1 MNGNLNSDN
10 YNYRVNQTRRDDALR
25 AAENQRLAQV
35 ATEQPVRR
43 SLFAGLRQLFR
54 RSTSAQPSN
63 SAQRRSLRR
72 VFQQIFAATL
82 VIAVV
87 LTSAAPSFAQAQ
99 PGAHSDPGP
108 SEVYHPALVSYRVGY
123 YYQFKGDQLKA
134 IAKFSEAIDLLP
146 NYAYA
151 YAARGDSY
159 ALVGEYQAAI
169 DDYTVAIG
177 IYPDY
182 VSALKTRG
190 VAYAAI
196 GEYELALADFD
207 NAITQMPTYADAY
220 RAAGDMYMLRGDTD
234 KANKYYGS
242 YAQYTV
248 DTLELV
254 TRGADRTVRNTEGSG
269 YLADK

>member
-1 MNGNLNSDN
+1 MNGKLNTDN
-10 YNYRVNQTRRDDALR
+10 YNYRVNQTRRDDAMR
-25 AAENQRLAQV
+25 AAENQRLAQI
-35 ATEQPVRR
+35 ATEPTDRR

-99 PGAHSDPGP
+99 AQPGARSDPGP

-123 YYQFKGDQLKA
+123 YYQFKGDQQRA
-134 IAKFSEAIDLLP
+134 IAKFTEAIDLLP

-159 ALVGEYQAAI
+159 ALIGEYQAAI

-177 IYPDY
+177 FYPDY

-220 RAAGDMYMLRGDTD
+220 RAAADVYTLRGDTD
-234 KANKYYGS
+234 EATKYYRS
-242 YAQYTV
+242 YAQYTS
-248 DTLELV
+248 DTL
-254 TRGADRTVRNTEGSG
+254 DS
-269 YLADK
+269 